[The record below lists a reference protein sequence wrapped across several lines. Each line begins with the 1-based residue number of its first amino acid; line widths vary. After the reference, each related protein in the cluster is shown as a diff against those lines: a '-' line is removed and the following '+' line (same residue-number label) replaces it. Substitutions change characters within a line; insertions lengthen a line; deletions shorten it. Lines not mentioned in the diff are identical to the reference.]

1 MLLISDAPDA
11 QPSRH
16 GSGRMVLISGVVSGR
31 KIHTQPDKWRD
42 RLDQEAS
49 WPAGRRLAGLV
60 RKRHRS
66 GAAVL
71 LCPVSRQALKR
82 TYLTMFSRCRQHL
95 GCQCCR
101 SPDGQRGG
109 PGGRREAFNRE
120 PGPPYREG
128 RRGQCPARPQGR
140 RGKWHAQGLGGQAEG
155 QGPGRLQEV
164 GQPWLVYSIFGGGF
178 LPIA

>member
-31 KIHTQPDKWRD
+31 KTHTRPDKWRD

-66 GAAVL
+66 GAV
-71 LCPVSRQALKR
+71 PFMPGFQAGSQ
-82 TYLTMFSRCRQHL
+82 TNNISDNA
-95 GCQCCR
+95 
-101 SPDGQRGG
+101 S
-109 PGGRREAFNRE
+109 
-120 PGPPYREG
+120 
-128 RRGQCPARPQGR
+128 
-140 RGKWHAQGLGGQAEG
+140 
-155 QGPGRLQEV
+155 
-164 GQPWLVYSIFGGGF
+164 
-178 LPIA
+178 